1 MQPVK
6 ASGWFNSNL
15 STQEK
20 ALLIKQGITPVNDI
34 FYPLWA
40 NVNPINLLFGGYG
53 SGKSVFIQT
62 DLLEKARQPGY
73 FKCYYGRKVLE
84 DVRGSVHSKFVS
96 VIKDN
101 GLDSEF
107 SFSEEPNGSMVIRHR
122 ETGNLFLPFGASKPA
137 SLKSIDDPTH
147 FFLEEM
153 DQFSLKD
160 FAVILSRLRT
170 EKGTLQLY
178 GAFNT
183 AAVMPDHWMLKVLF
197 PENGIQTEET
207 KELTDIVETIGVTK
221 LFCNYT
227 DNYFINQ
234 EDYYNKLKLSA
245 AGDGE
250 LLNAIA
256 RGDWGVVKGEN
267 PFATQYSRSKHES
280 TEAVFDRNKQL
291 LIKLD
296 FNMNPFAVNFSHMW
310 RDSKGEHYHTF
321 DEASIPNGSVPAMI
335 DLIKLKYGGQLSNCI
350 ITGDAMGKRGELSQ
364 RDNASNY
371 IQLQRGLGLKTSQMW
386 LPANPF
392 HNNSRADVNYV
403 LYHFPDYKINPITCP
418 QTCLD
423 MRSVQ
428 CDAFGEIVKRNR
440 KEINQRA
447 DHLDC
452 ERYGINTFL
461 KKWIEA
467 HMKNG
472 IKIKR

>member
-15 STQEK
+15 SPKERS
-20 ALLIKQGITPVNDI
+20 LLIKQGITPVNDI
-34 FYPLWA
+34 FYSLWG
-40 NVNPINLLFGGYG
+40 NTNPINLLFGGYG

-101 GLDSEF
+101 GLEGEF
-107 SFSEEPNGSMVIRHR
+107 NSSEEPNGSMVIRHR
-122 ETGNLFLPFGASKPA
+122 KTGNLFLPFGASKPD

-153 DQFSLKD
+153 DQFTLRD
-160 FAVILSRLRT
+160 FAIILSRLRT

-183 AAVMPDHWMLKVLF
+183 ATVMPDHWMLKVLF
-197 PENGIQTEET
+197 PEHGIKTEET
-207 KELTDIVETIGVTK
+207 KELYELVNNIGVTK

-256 RGDWGVVKGEN
+256 KGEWGVTKGEN
-267 PFATQYSRSKHES
+267 PFATQYMRSKHES
-280 TEAVFDRNKQL
+280 IEAVFDPNKQL
-291 LIKLD
+291 LMKID
-296 FNMNPFAVNFSHMW
+296 FNLNPFAVNFSHMW
-310 RDSKGEHYHTF
+310 RDSSGEHFHTF
-321 DEASIPNGSVPAMI
+321 DESSIVNGSIPAMV
-335 DLIKLKYGGQLSNCI
+335 DLIKSKYNNQLSNCI
-350 ITGDAMGKRGELSQ
+350 LTGDAMGKRGELSQ

-371 IQLQRGLGLKTSQMW
+371 LQLQRGLGLRDNQLW
-386 LPANPF
+386 LPSNPT
-392 HNNSRADVNYV
+392 HQNSRADVNYV
-403 LYHFPDYKINPITCP
+403 FCHFPDYKINPLKCP

-423 MRSVQ
+423 LRTVQ
-428 CDAFGEIVKRNR
+428 SDAFGSIIKKNRNDLT
-440 KEINQRA
+440 QRA
-447 DHLDC
+447 DFIDC

-461 KKWIEA
+461 KPWIVS
-467 HMKNG
+467 HM
-472 IKIKR
+472 KIKR